1 MFVGYLLWLFLSR
14 ITTPEVI
21 GISSTVISLAVI
33 FSVVVDLGV
42 SRGSTR
48 FLGKSFSGGQIS
60 DAKVY
65 IKASLILVCSG
76 ILVCALA
83 IAVFNDWF
91 YPGIPFDLVLISI
104 FLVGA
109 TAVFNLL
116 RSFLIASLQ
125 TQHLPT
131 IMVIS
136 SGFKV
141 VLTIVL
147 ILLGAGAVGVII
159 GYLSAY
165 LSAAVLLSFI
175 IAAFLKPIK
184 QMATIRL
191 YHACKTVIHASVV
204 SWVPKVIGAIGTR
217 LGTIIVFGIEG
228 ASQAGFYFIAFS
240 IFYAIAA
247 IADALF
253 SVSFPILSAM
263 DDQRKRFVWRML
275 KVCLIVILPIS
286 SAAVAYSYEI
296 MGLFGSDYTQ
306 GSMALKIMLL
316 TMLAFVFNA
325 AIGTLVYSYG
335 NYRQVLATGLS
346 SSISRIVCYF
356 IFVPIYG
363 ITGAALSFAV
373 GSIIGFAVSV
383 MVAKKVQM
391 LIFWKELTLIFII
404 PTGIS
409 TVMEYFDINYFIGIP
424 VVLVLP
430 PIMFVVLRILSKSD
444 IRDLITILPDRI
456 RRPLISILNKL

>member
-1 MFVGYLLWLFLSR
+1 MFVSYLLWLFLSR

-21 GISSTVISLAVI
+21 GISSTVISIAVI
-33 FSVVVDLGV
+33 FSVIVDLGV

-48 FLGKSFSGGQIS
+48 FLGKNFSGGQIS

-65 IKASLILVCSG
+65 IKASLIFVSSG
-76 ILVCALA
+76 IFVCALA
-83 IAVFNDWF
+83 IAIFSDWL
-91 YPGIPFDLVLISI
+91 YPGIPFDLVLISV

-125 TQHLPT
+125 TQLLPI
-131 IMVIS
+131 IMIIS
-136 SGFKV
+136 SVFKI
-141 VLTIVL
+141 VLTVVL
-147 ILLGAGAVGVII
+147 ILIGTGAVGVTI

-165 LSAAVLLSFI
+165 LSAAILLSFI
-175 IAAFLKPIK
+175 IASFLMPIK

-204 SWVPKVIGAIGTR
+204 SWVPKVIAVIGTR

-240 IFYAIAA
+240 IFYAISAL
-247 IADALF
+247 ADSLF

-263 DDQRKRFVWRML
+263 DDQRKRFVWRMI
-275 KVCLIVILPIS
+275 KVCLMVILPIS

-296 MGLFGSDYTQ
+296 MGLFGSDYTL
-306 GSMALKIMLL
+306 GSIALKIMLL
-316 TMLAFVFNA
+316 TMLPFVFNT
-325 AIGTLVYSYG
+325 AIGTLIYAYG

-363 ITGAALSFAV
+363 ITGAALSFAI
-373 GSIIGFAVSV
+373 GSVIGFAVSV
-383 MVAKKVQM
+383 MVAKKVQL
-391 LIFWKELTLIFII
+391 LIFWKDLSLIFII

-409 TVMEYFDINYFIGIP
+409 SVMEYFDITYIIGIP
-424 VVLVLP
+424 IVLVLP

-444 IRDLITILPDRI
+444 VHDLITILPDRI
-456 RRPLISILNKL
+456 GRPLISILDKL